1 MNVLDSK
8 PSAETTTSSGSR
20 ILPLRIE
27 DIAQIK
33 SSINITTLEDAIL
46 GLLCNALDAEA
57 TKIEI
62 DVQPDRG
69 SCTVIDN
76 GFGIPEHEFTED
88 GGLLKVY
95 CG

>member
-1 MNVLDSK
+1 MNVLNGDT
-8 PSAETTTSSGSR
+8 PTETANSSTSR
-20 ILPLRIE
+20 ILPLQAE

-46 GLLCNALDAEA
+46 ELLCNALDAEA

-62 DVQPDRG
+62 DVQADRG
-69 SCTVIDN
+69 SCTITDN
-76 GFGIPEHEFTED
+76 GFGIPAHEFLED

-95 CG
+95 CT

>member
-1 MNVLDSK
+1 MNVLDRK
-8 PSAETTTSSGSR
+8 PPAENATSSTSR
-20 ILPLRIE
+20 ILPLKIE

-46 GLLCNALDAEA
+46 GLFCNALDAEA

-62 DVQPDRG
+62 DVQADRG
-69 SCTVIDN
+69 SCTVTDN
-76 GFGIPEHEFTED
+76 GFGIPEHEFMAE

-95 CG
+95 CQ